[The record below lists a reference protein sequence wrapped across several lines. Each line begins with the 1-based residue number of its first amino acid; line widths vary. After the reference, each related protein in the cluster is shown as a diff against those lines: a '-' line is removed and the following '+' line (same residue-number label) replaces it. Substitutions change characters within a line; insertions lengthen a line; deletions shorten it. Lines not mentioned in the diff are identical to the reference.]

1 MSDDPRTQEEGE
13 SSSGP
18 RDTPAIESAILDMGH
33 VFEVLDHPRRRY
45 LLYALAAND
54 SWTLRELATKL
65 VAWEQGLDESAVHE
79 EMRDRMYVSLYH
91 AHVPKLVDERVI
103 RFDEET
109 ETISRGDHATQVF
122 DVLEGAGSSVDSQQ
136 EAHANREYSDES
148 NK

>member
-54 SWTLRELATKL
+54 SWTLREKTVTSTLSRANGEDKDCPERLLLTFDPTDTPLFVDGKQRQL
-65 VAWEQGLDESAVHE
+65 GEVA
-79 EMRDRMYVSLYH
+79 DR
-91 AHVPKLVDERVI
+91 
-103 RFDEET
+103 
-109 ETISRGDHATQVF
+109 
-122 DVLEGAGSSVDSQQ
+122 
-136 EAHANREYSDES
+136 
-148 NK
+148 